1 MRRCLLGGAAVLLAA
16 AAPIDTEAL
25 FGALRAAP
33 DAPTAERVEAR
44 LQVAWHDQATAAV
57 QLLIDDA
64 AAKIGT
70 GHAQEALTDC
80 DAAVVLQPDLADLWR
95 RRADARLALGDE
107 AGAAADLAQ
116 ALTREP
122 RLIPALIDLSQLEEA
137 RRNYAQA
144 LAAWQKVLDLDPK
157 TEKAEARLERLRR
170 LVNGEPI

>member
-1 MRRCLLGGAAVLLAA
+1 MKRTAVTAAIILAA
-16 AAPIDTEAL
+16 AAPIDTDAL

-33 DAPTAERVEAR
+33 DTPTAERVEAR

-64 AAKIGT
+64 ASKIAA
-70 GHAQEALTDC
+70 GHPQDALKDC
-80 DAAVVLQPDLADLWR
+80 DAAIVLQPALADLWR

-107 AGAAADLAQ
+107 PAAAADLAQ

-137 RRNYAQA
+137 RHNYAQA
-144 LAAWQKVLDLDPK
+144 LAAWQKVLDLDPH
-157 TEKAEARLERLRR
+157 TEKAAPRLDHLRK

>member
-1 MRRCLLGGAAVLLAA
+1 MKRLFCGAALLLAA

-25 FGALRAAP
+25 FGALRRAP
-33 DAPTAERVEAR
+33 DALTATQVEAR
-44 LQVAWHDQATAAV
+44 LQMAWHNQATPAV

-64 AAKIGT
+64 AAKIIS
-70 GHAQEALTDC
+70 GHAQEALADC

-107 AGAAADLAQ
+107 DGAAADLAQ

-122 RLIPALIDLSQLEEA
+122 RLIPALVDLSQLQEA

-144 LAAWQKVLDLDPK
+144 LAAWQKVLELDPK
-157 TEKAEARLERLRR
+157 TEKAEPRLSRLRR